1 MASGFAILNAGGTI
15 AMRPGPRG
23 LEIDPDFLPRLHG
36 ELEQLGINPAY
47 LDCFNLEP
55 PIASTSA
62 TPAHWLRLAEWI
74 RARADLYRSFIILHG
89 TDTLAYSAAALT
101 LLLRG
106 LGSKNILLT
115 GAQHP
120 LPDHE
125 ARANLLGAL
134 YFARRHDPR
143 PRPLVFFGGQL
154 LDGLRVR
161 KMDSHGPLAF
171 QTPTGDCCGR
181 LEFSRRANGAPQVGG
196 FGGLY
201 TRACYPN
208 DEKSPFV
215 WGESLHFQPGAVA
228 LLYLTP
234 DLAPSAYE
242 PLLADESVRA
252 VIVLSY
258 GRGNLPADERLRAAL
273 KTAAARGVLLYNLS
287 QCWRGGTDAA
297 TYALG
302 GDHLGLRSSPL
313 TPEALYVALHC
324 QLAGNGDVASA
335 EAILSSPNP

>member
-1 MASGFAILNAGGTI
+1 MANGLVVLNAGGTI

-23 LEIDPDFLPRLHG
+23 LEIDPDFLPRLQT

-106 LGSKNILLT
+106 LGGKNILLT

-134 YFARRHDPR
+134 YFARRHYPR

-171 QTPTGDCCGR
+171 QTPTGDRCGR
-181 LEFSRRANGAPQVGG
+181 LEFSRRANGAPQVGA
-196 FGGLY
+196 FQFL
-201 TRACYPN
+201 N
-208 DEKSPFV
+208 HIFV
-215 WGESLHFQPGAVA
+215 
-228 LLYLTP
+228 
-234 DLAPSAYE
+234 
-242 PLLADESVRA
+242 
-252 VIVLSY
+252 
-258 GRGNLPADERLRAAL
+258 
-273 KTAAARGVLLYNLS
+273 
-287 QCWRGGTDAA
+287 
-297 TYALG
+297 
-302 GDHLGLRSSPL
+302 
-313 TPEALYVALHC
+313 
-324 QLAGNGDVASA
+324 
-335 EAILSSPNP
+335 

>member
-1 MASGFAILNAGGTI
+1 
-15 AMRPGPRG
+15 MRKIHS
-23 LEIDPDFLPRLHG
+23 L
-36 ELEQLGINPAY
+36 
-47 LDCFNLEP
+47 
-55 PIASTSA
+55 
-62 TPAHWLRLAEWI
+62 
-74 RARADLYRSFIILHG
+74 
-89 TDTLAYSAAALT
+89 
-101 LLLRG
+101 
-106 LGSKNILLT
+106 
-115 GAQHP
+115 
-120 LPDHE
+120 
-125 ARANLLGAL
+125 
-134 YFARRHDPR
+134 
-143 PRPLVFFGGQL
+143 
-154 LDGLRVR
+154 
-161 KMDSHGPLAF
+161 GPLAF

-196 FGGLY
+196 FGGLH
-201 TRACYPN
+201 TRACYPD

-273 KTAAARGVLLYNLS
+273 RAAAARGVLLYNLS
-287 QCWRGGTDAA
+287 QCWRGGTDAS

-335 EAILSSPNP
+335 EALLSSPNP